1 MEATG
6 SGRARDRGGSSSME
20 IERRSLRAITTSFF
34 VEVLTG
40 PWFMVFASFLVMSTA
55 GTPYMFGLYSGA
67 IKSVLGYDQSTLN
80 LISFFK
86 DLGTNVGIIAGL
98 IAEIMPPWVV
108 LAIGAGMNF
117 VGYFMIWLSVTEKVA
132 APPVW
137 LMCLYICIGANSTSF
152 ANTGALVTC
161 VKNYPAR
168 RGAVLGILKGYVGLS
183 GAIMT
188 QFYHAIYG
196 DDSKSLILLLAWLP
210 AVILVVFLRT
220 IRIMKVQHRPNEL
233 TVFYRFLYV
242 SLGLAGFL
250 MVMIVLQQKFKFSRI
265 EYSSS
270 AAVVVF
276 LLFLPIFIVI
286 AEDYKFWRVKL
297 SQLLNPS
304 PLTIIT
310 QKPTPPP
317 PQNLETSGI
326 SPAGKPTSSTPSC
339 WTTALKPPPRGEDY
353 TILQALFSADMF
365 LLFLS
370 TACGVGGTL
379 TAIDN
384 LGQIGASLQY
394 PKRSIS
400 TFVSL
405 VSIWNYLGR
414 VVSGFTSE
422 IFLTKY
428 KFPRTLILTLIL
440 LLSCVGHI
448 LIAFNPPGGLYFAS
462 IVIGFCYG
470 AQWPILFAI
479 ISEIFGLKYYST
491 LYNFGSVA
499 SPIGLYFV
507 NVRVAGHLYDE
518 EAKRQLA
525 ASGMKRIPGKELNC
539 VGVNC
544 FKMSFIIITG
554 VTLLG
559 ALFSFVLV
567 LRTRAFYKTDI
578 YRKFREEVEED
589 EAGGNDVV
597 SSNK

>member
-1 MEATG
+1 MFF
-6 SGRARDRGGSSSME
+6 
-20 IERRSLRAITTSFF
+20 SLKR
-34 VEVLTG
+34 
-40 PWFMVFASFLVMSTA
+40 
-55 GTPYMFGLYSGA
+55 
-67 IKSVLGYDQSTLN
+67 LN
-80 LISFFK
+80 F
-86 DLGTNVGIIAGL
+86 II
-98 IAEIMPPWVV
+98 
-108 LAIGAGMNF
+108 
-117 VGYFMIWLSVTEKVA
+117 
-132 APPVW
+132 
-137 LMCLYICIGANSTSF
+137 
-152 ANTGALVTC
+152 
-161 VKNYPAR
+161 
-168 RGAVLGILKGYVGLS
+168 
-183 GAIMT
+183 
-188 QFYHAIYG
+188 
-196 DDSKSLILLLAWLP
+196 D
-210 AVILVVFLRT
+210 
-220 IRIMKVQHRPNEL
+220 
-233 TVFYRFLYV
+233 RFLYV
-242 SLGLAGFL
+242 SLALAGFL
-250 MVMIVLQQKFKFSRI
+250 MVMIVLQQKFNFSRI

-276 LLFLPIFIVI
+276 LLFFPVFIVI
-286 AEDYKFWRVKL
+286 AEDYKFWRIKL

-317 PQNLETSGI
+317 PQNLGTFGI
-326 SPAGKPTSSTPSC
+326 SPAVKPTSSTPSC
-339 WTTALKPPPRGEDY
+339 WTTPLKPPPRGEDY

-384 LGQIGASLQY
+384 LGQIGASLKY
-394 PKRSIS
+394 PKQSIS

-422 IFLTKY
+422 IFLSKY

-525 ASGMKRIPGKELNC
+525 ASGMKRMPGKELNC
-539 VGVNC
+539 VGVDC

-578 YRKFREEVEED
+578 YRKFREEVD
-589 EAGGNDVV
+589 EGEAAGNDVV
-597 SSNK
+597 SNNDRNVEANK